1 MNGCH
6 IAPFLTLP
14 AEEFDKLIE
23 AMHCSYGPSTVGR
36 DRERFDDWASPID
49 VAVQL
54 RGSVP
59 AKHVY
64 KRLGFTSPTRVR
76 LALLA
81 RCPNAL
87 LVHEVGYC
95 DFDLAAVAE
104 EEPFEFNSTISGA
117 ALCGFLVF
125 DLVLIRLEDF
135 DSDETVLHSV
145 SAGDILGRWE
155 KRYELE
161 GEGSQFPTE
170 LVCFSEDPEFRA
182 FRNAPWLLR
191 TGGDLD
197 AQFTSTHW
205 RLYLNAEHPWGRAF
219 EALRLSDPC
228 IGAHLRRDTAVA
240 LAAAVVEHGDS
251 LDEEGE
257 EGSLRWVLSR
267 FKNEQCEKLFGTTD
281 LDALRDA
288 CVDPA
293 TLSKLVSHFAGMGG
307 RG

>member
-1 MNGCH
+1 MNGRH
-6 IAPFLTLP
+6 IVPFLTLT
-14 AEEFDKLIE
+14 AEVFDELIE
-23 AMHCSYGPSTVGR
+23 SMHCSYGASIVGR
-36 DRERFDDWASPID
+36 DCDRFDDWASPID
-49 VAVQL
+49 IAVQL
-54 RGSVP
+54 RGSVGV
-59 AKHVY
+59 KDLY

-87 LVHEVGYC
+87 FVHEVGYR
-95 DFDLAAVAE
+95 DFDLSTVAAE
-104 EEPFEFNSTISGA
+104 EPVEFNCTISGA
-117 ALCGFLVF
+117 DICGFLVF
-125 DLVLIRLEDF
+125 DLVLIRLDDF
-135 DSDETVLHSV
+135 DGDETVLHSV

-161 GEGSQFPTE
+161 GEGSQFPTD
-170 LVCFSEDPEFRA
+170 LVRFSDDPEFKDY
-182 FRNAPWLLR
+182 RNAPWLLM
-191 TGGDLD
+191 TGGELD
-197 AQFTSTHW
+197 AQFTSTRW
-205 RLYLNAEHPWGRAF
+205 RLYLNADHPWGRSF
-219 EALRLSDPC
+219 EALRMSDPS

-240 LAAAVVEHGDS
+240 LAVAVVEHGDS

-281 LDALRDA
+281 LAALREA

-293 TLSKLVSHFAGMGG
+293 KLSKLVSHFAGMGG